1 MFRVTTSIIQQF
13 VHTYSDSDYGGQT
26 EPPRKTRYFTLT
38 FLWAGKT
45 NGYGKAFL
53 KEKFQYSL
61 VPQKT
66 DFHNIYFMK
75 ILMFQVTGE
84 SEAAFS
90 EKL

>member
-13 VHTYSDSDYGGQT
+13 VHTYSDSDYGQT
-26 EPPRKTRYFTLT
+26 ELPRKIRYFTLT

-45 NGYGKAFL
+45 NDYGKAFL

-61 VPQKT
+61 LSQKT
-66 DFHNIYFMK
+66 QFHNKYFMK

-84 SEAAFS
+84 FEAAFS